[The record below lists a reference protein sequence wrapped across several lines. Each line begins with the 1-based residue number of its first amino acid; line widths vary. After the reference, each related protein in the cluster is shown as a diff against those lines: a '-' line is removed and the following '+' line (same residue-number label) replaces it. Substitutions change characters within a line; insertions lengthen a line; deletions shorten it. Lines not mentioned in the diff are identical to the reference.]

1 MKSQPLYVTQEQALI
16 LREIVKAW
24 ASLKPNLQTLIAQAQ
39 PTRNETPAQQLPK
52 GVTPNADGSF
62 WFEIQ
67 SASSVGTNQWN
78 YKGRVMKSGDTSS
91 LTGLVKTVDTTQ
103 FDLRN
108 TFESI
113 SLGGMSGISSL
124 LVIATGSIVRAWP
137 EIRNN
142 VRVFLF
148 DRTND
153 IVC

>member
-1 MKSQPLYVTQEQALI
+1 MKSQPLYVTQEQAMV
-16 LREIVKAW
+16 LREVVKAW

-39 PTRNETPAQQLPK
+39 SSTNETPPPRHPRIV
-52 GVTPNADGSF
+52 GGDSDGSA

-67 SASSVGTNQWN
+67 SSSSIGTNQWN
-78 YKGRVMKSGDTSS
+78 YKGREMKSADTSS
-91 LTGLVKTVDTTQ
+91 LTGLVKTVDTTE

-124 LVIATGSIVRAWP
+124 LAIANGSIVRAWP
-137 EIRNN
+137 EYRND
-142 VRVFLF
+142 VRVFVF

>member
-1 MKSQPLYVTQEQALI
+1 MKSYPLYVTAEQALI

-24 ASLKPNLQTLIAQAQ
+24 ADIKPNLQTLIARAA
-39 PTRNETPAQQLPK
+39 PSANETPPPRPSHIV
-52 GVTPNADGSF
+52 GGDSDGSA

-67 SASSVGTNQWN
+67 SSSSIGTNQWN
-78 YKGRVMKSGDTSS
+78 YKGREMKSADTSS
-91 LTGLVKTVDTTQ
+91 LTGLVKTVDTTE

-124 LVIATGSIVRAWP
+124 LAIANGSIVRAWP
-137 EIRNN
+137 EYRNDA
-142 VRVFLF
+142 RVFVF